1 MDSVVLT
8 KRDPPLLPMRLSALH
23 HVELGVSNG
32 KKIVSYFMDKLGYS
46 LRGRR
51 ETAVNTQWV
60 IGSHKSIF
68 IVTENKK
75 FYRPEFVPFSQF
87 SSSVNQV
94 DTVFNVALEVKNLE
108 HVTNKMQK
116 GGGKLFHP
124 VTEVEDK
131 TGKVRYSIVG
141 SCCGNIIHTLLDKS
155 QYQGSFLP
163 TFQESFTARGEE
175 PFTHVDHLTY
185 VCHPGESQNIIKWYQ
200 NCLGM
205 QKFQTN
211 PTEDLNE
218 GLVIKDG
225 VGMRLRVMDYWPCA
239 ESGISNSNPDA
250 MDDTSLKIVIA
261 ESLPEK
267 ENTHISAFLQGHGG
281 PGLQHIGL
289 ATHDITSC
297 VGTMI
302 RKQVHFRTPPRSYY
316 RNEWKRKEIQ
326 AAGYNIDEFQRLG
339 ILLDSEADT
348 ADTSSRDRYLL
359 QIFTTPLFKEETFFM
374 EVMQRKGARGF
385 GAGNVTALA
394 RSIEEENLILKEA
407 ASLKI

>member
-1 MDSVVLT
+1 MYSALHTTKDSS
-8 KRDPPLLPMRLSALH
+8 PLFPMRSSALH
-23 HVELGVSNG
+23 HIELGVSNG
-32 KKIVSYFMDKLGYS
+32 KKIASYFLDKLGYS

-68 IVTENKK
+68 LVTENKK
-75 FYRPEFVPFSQF
+75 LYRPEFVPFSHF

-116 GGGKLFHP
+116 DGGMLFHP

-131 TGKVRYSIVG
+131 AGKVRYSIVG

-163 TFQESFTARGEE
+163 TFQESVAARGEE

-185 VCHPGESQNIIKWYQ
+185 VCRPGESQNIIKWYQ

-205 QKFQTN
+205 QKFQMN

-218 GLVIKDG
+218 GLVIKGG

-239 ESGISNSNPDA
+239 ESGISNANPDA

-261 ESLPEK
+261 ESLPEN
-267 ENTHISAFLQGHGG
+267 ENAHISAFLEGHGG

-289 ATHDITSC
+289 ATNDVTSC
-297 VGTMI
+297 VDAMI
-302 RKQVHFRTPPRSYY
+302 RKQVQFRAPPKAYY
-316 RNEWKRKEIQ
+316 QNERKRKEIQ
-326 AAGYNIDEFQRLG
+326 AAGYSIDEFQRLG

-348 ADTSSRDRYLL
+348 ADITSRDKYLL
-359 QIFTTPLFKEETFFM
+359 QIFTTPLFNEETFFM

-394 RSIEEENLILKEA
+394 RSIEEENLTLKA
-407 ASLKI
+407 IKL

>member
-1 MDSVVLT
+1 
-8 KRDPPLLPMRLSALH
+8 MRLSALH
-23 HVELGVSNG
+23 HIELAVSNG

-75 FYRPEFVPFSQF
+75 LYRPEFVPFSQF

-267 ENTHISAFLQGHGG
+267 
-281 PGLQHIGL
+281 
-289 ATHDITSC
+289 
-297 VGTMI
+297 
-302 RKQVHFRTPPRSYY
+302 
-316 RNEWKRKEIQ
+316 
-326 AAGYNIDEFQRLG
+326 G
-339 ILLDSEADT
+339 IC
-348 ADTSSRDRYLL
+348 SR
-359 QIFTTPLFKEETFFM
+359 
-374 EVMQRKGARGF
+374 
-385 GAGNVTALA
+385 
-394 RSIEEENLILKEA
+394 
-407 ASLKI
+407 